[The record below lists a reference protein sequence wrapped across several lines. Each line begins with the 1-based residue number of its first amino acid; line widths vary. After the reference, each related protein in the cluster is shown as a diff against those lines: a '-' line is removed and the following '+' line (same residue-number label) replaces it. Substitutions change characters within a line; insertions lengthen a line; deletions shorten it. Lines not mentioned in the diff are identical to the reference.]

1 MVKKRQVLWSDNV
14 PLKVDLLSVRKV
26 SGEKMF
32 VEKFLR
38 DSQKEDLIDWTAQ
51 EAGAWCQNGTDE
63 DDENFESEDQ
73 LEHNLGKYNIEV
85 CHIST
90 NVGLLGLH

>member
-26 SGEKMF
+26 SGE
-32 VEKFLR
+32 
-38 DSQKEDLIDWTAQ
+38 WN
-51 EAGAWCQNGTDE
+51 GQNGTDE

-73 LEHNLGKYNIEV
+73 LEHNLGKYNIDV